1 MIEEGVFHDSIVKRN
16 RRGKLWSRFYFA
28 SLLIAI
34 VALITLFLT
43 VIDQAFGTVSLS
55 FVVDP
60 ATLADGRSLD
70 QLSNEELATILTSN
84 LSAGRARILVRD
96 YVIVNYNAD
105 TYTKQPIQ
113 QLLPNLTLDPAV
125 GEKTLGKISS
135 EEVAAI
141 LAQSLSSSAL
151 VDLVTTEVVQE
162 QVLESWPLS
171 ETLFKYDQ
179 IVAENTEQHP
189 EGQLQFRSWLN
200 AHFLGTPM
208 ASEALKAGVRTALF
222 GSLWIIAITIFFALP
237 VGIGAA
243 VYLEEYARAGVQS
256 RWMNTVNNLIE
267 TNIRNL
273 AGVPSIIYGM
283 LGLFVFVRL
292 LGDFTQGRTILSAG
306 LTMALLILPVIIIN
320 AQEAIRAVPYSIR
333 EASYGMGATRW
344 QTVSRQVLPAAL
356 PGIMTGT
363 ILGVSR
369 AVGETAPLI
378 VVGAATFIVTDPSG
392 FFSQFTAL
400 PIQVYQWTS
409 LPQVEFRYVAAAAI
423 IVLLIL
429 LLSLNATAIILRNR
443 YSRRLS

>member
-1 MIEEGVFHDSIVKRN
+1 MIEQGVFHSDVLKRN
-16 RRGKLWSRFYFA
+16 RRGKLWRGFYFA
-28 SLLIAI
+28 SLIIAI
-34 VALITLFLT
+34 AALITLFLT
-43 VIDQAFGTVSLS
+43 VVNQAFGTVSLS
-55 FVVDP
+55 YVIDP
-60 ATLADGRSLD
+60 DTLADGRPLD
-70 QLSNEELATILTSN
+70 QLSNEALAGILTGN
-84 LSAGRARILVRD
+84 ISAGRARVLLRD
-96 YVIVNYNAD
+96 NVIINYNAD

-113 QLLPNLTLDPAV
+113 ELLPGRDLDSVVA
-125 GEKTLGKISS
+125 EKTLGTLSA
-135 EEVAAI
+135 EEVSVI
-141 LAQSLSSSAL
+141 LAQNLSGENL
-151 VDLVTTEVVQE
+151 VSLVTTEVVQE

-171 ETLFKYDQ
+171 ETLFQYDR
-179 IVAENTEQHP
+179 IIAENAEKHP
-189 EGQLQFRSWLN
+189 QGELQFRSWLN
-200 AHFLGTPM
+200 TRFLSSPM
-208 ASEALKAGVRTALF
+208 ASDALKAGVRTALL
-222 GSLWIIAITIFFALP
+222 GSMWIIAITIFFALP

-243 VYLEEYARAGVQS
+243 VYLEEYARAGTQNRLFNV
-256 RWMNTVNNLIE
+256 VNNLIE

-356 PGIMTGT
+356 PGILTGT

-409 LPQVEFRYVAAAAI
+409 LPQAEFRYIAAAAI
-423 IVLLIL
+423 VVLLIL

-443 YSRRLS
+443 FSRRLA

>member
-1 MIEEGVFHDSIVKRN
+1 MIEEGVFHDNIVKRN
-16 RRGKLWSRFYFA
+16 RRGKLWSKFYLA
-28 SLLIAI
+28 SLVIAI

-43 VIDQAFGTVSLS
+43 VVDQAFGTVSLS
-55 FVVDP
+55 YVIDP
-60 ATLADGRSLD
+60 STLADGRPLD
-70 QLSNEELATILTSN
+70 ELSNEELAGILTSN
-84 LSAGRARILVRD
+84 ITAGRARIVLRD
-96 YVIVNYNAD
+96 NVIVNYHAD

-113 QLLPNLTLDPAV
+113 ELLPGRTLDPAV
-125 GEKTLGKISS
+125 AEKTLGKLSS
-135 EEVAAI
+135 EEIAVI
-141 LAQSLSSSAL
+141 LTQNLSSGAL
-151 VDLVTTEVVQE
+151 LDLAMTEVVQE
-162 QVLESWPLS
+162 QVLESWQLGQ
-171 ETLFKYDQ
+171 TLFRYDQ
-179 IVAENTEQHP
+179 IVSENAEKHP

-200 AHFLGTPM
+200 TRFLTTPM
-208 ASEALKAGVRTALF
+208 ASEALKAGVRTALL
-222 GSLWIIAITIFFALP
+222 GSLWIIGITIFFALP

-243 VYLEEYARAGVQS
+243 VYLEEYARAGTRS
-256 RWMNTVNNLIE
+256 RLFNIVNNMIE
-267 TNIRNL
+267 INIRNL

-292 LGDFTQGRTILSAG
+292 LGDVTQGRTILSAG

-378 VVGAATFIVTDPSG
+378 VVGAATFIVTDPG
-392 FFSQFTAL
+392 GVFSQFTAL

-409 LPQVEFRYVAAAAI
+409 LPQAEFRYVAAAAI
-423 IVLLIL
+423 VVLLIL

-443 YSRRLS
+443 FSRRLS

>member
-16 RRGKLWSRFYFA
+16 RRGKLWSRFYFG
-28 SLLIAI
+28 SLVIAI

-43 VIDQAFGTVSLS
+43 VIDQAFGTVALS
-55 FVVDP
+55 YVIDP
-60 ATLADGRSLD
+60 ATLADGRPLD
-70 QLSNEELATILTSN
+70 QLSNEELADILTNN
-84 LSAGRARILVRD
+84 LSAGRARIVLRD
-96 YVIVNYNAD
+96 NVIVNYNAD

-113 QLLPNLTLDPAV
+113 ELLQGRTFDSSV
-125 GEKTLGKISS
+125 GEKTLGTLSV
-135 EEVAAI
+135 EEVGNI
-141 LAQSLSSSAL
+141 LGQNLSTTTL
-151 VDLVTTEVVQE
+151 LDIVTTEVIQE
-162 QVLESWPLS
+162 QILESWPLFQ
-171 ETLFKYDQ
+171 TLFNYNQ
-179 IVAENTEQHP
+179 IVAENAEKHP
-189 EGQLQFRSWLN
+189 EGQLQFRSWIN
-200 AHFLGTPM
+200 TRFLTTPM
-208 ASEALKAGVRTALF
+208 ATEALKTGVRTALL
-222 GSLWIIAITIFFALP
+222 GSLWIIAITIFVALP
-237 VGIGAA
+237 IGIGSA
-243 VYLEEYARAGVQS
+243 VYLEEYARTGTRS
-256 RWMNTVNNLIE
+256 RLFNIINNIIE
-267 TNIRNL
+267 INIRNL

-292 LGDFTQGRTILSAG
+292 LGDVTQGRTILSAG

-409 LPQVEFRYVAAAAI
+409 LPQAEFRYVAAAAI
-423 IVLLIL
+423 VVLLIL
-429 LLSLNATAIILRNR
+429 LMSLNATAIILRNR
-443 YSRRLS
+443 FSRRLA

>member
-1 MIEEGVFHDSIVKRN
+1 MIEEGVFHNNVLRRKRL
-16 RRGKLWSRFYFA
+16 GILWSRFYFG
-28 SLLIAI
+28 SLIIAI

-43 VIDQAFGTVSLS
+43 VVDQAFGTVSLS

-60 ATLADGRSLD
+60 ATLTDGRPLD
-70 QLSNEELATILTSN
+70 QLSTDELADILTSN
-84 LSAGRARILVRD
+84 LSAGRSRILLRD

-113 QLLPNLTLDPAV
+113 ALLPNHTLDLAV
-125 GEKTLGKISS
+125 GEKTLGTLSAEEISP
-135 EEVAAI
+135 I
-141 LAQSLSSSAL
+141 LAQSLSSDAL
-151 VDLVTTEVVQE
+151 YNLVMIEVVQE
-162 QVLESWPLS
+162 QVLESWTLS
-171 ETLFKYDQ
+171 KTVFEYNQ
-179 IVAENTEQHP
+179 IVAENNEEHP
-189 EGQLQFRSWLN
+189 EGVLQFRSWLN
-200 AHFLGTPM
+200 ARFLGTPM
-208 ASEALKAGVRTALF
+208 ASDALKAGVRTALL
-222 GSLWIIAITIFFALP
+222 GSLWIIGITIFFALP

-243 VYLEEYARAGVQS
+243 VYLEEYARAGSHS
-256 RWMNTVNNLIE
+256 RLFNLANNLIE

-292 LGDFTQGRTILSAG
+292 LGDLTQGRTILSAG

-378 VVGAATFIVTDPSG
+378 VVGAATFIVTDPTG

-423 IVLLIL
+423 VVLLIL
-429 LLSLNATAIILRNR
+429 LLSLNATAIVLRNR